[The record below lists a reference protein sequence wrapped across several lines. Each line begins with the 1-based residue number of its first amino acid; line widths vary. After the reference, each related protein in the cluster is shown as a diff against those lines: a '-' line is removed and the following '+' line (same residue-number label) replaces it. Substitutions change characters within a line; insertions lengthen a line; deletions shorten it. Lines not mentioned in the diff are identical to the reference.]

1 MKEELCA
8 LNPKV
13 ASSSFTWTNVRGPPR
28 QLKKVEESSSTG
40 ADNLKNKDCY
50 FVS

>member
-1 MKEELCA
+1 MKEKLCA
-8 LNPKV
+8 FKPQGCLQLLY
-13 ASSSFTWTNVRGPPR
+13 WTNVRGPPR

-40 ADNLKNKDCY
+40 ADNLKYKDCY